1 MRCRVFPSSRRAAT
15 ALRGALGLLLL
26 ASAIEAAA
34 DICKYVDAEGRVIY
48 SNTEVQDARRIDCPV
63 LGEPTRKSE
72 PDAPSS
78 RPPAA
83 APAAPRPRVVTPSSF
98 PRVDSSTQRSR
109 DDLRR
114 RVLNEELA
122 SEEKLLA
129 TARSQYNNGSPQPLP
144 EEKGSPEKLAER
156 VSRLRQSVQLH
167 ERNIQSLRKELSN
180 IR

>member
-1 MRCRVFPSSRRAAT
+1 MPATVLRAA
-15 ALRGALGLLLL
+15 LGALL
-26 ASAIEAAA
+26 ASFAPWAGA
-34 DICKYVDAEGRVIY
+34 DICKYVDAEGRIIY

-63 LGEPTRKSE
+63 LGESSRKSE
-72 PDAPSS
+72 PNHAPS
-78 RPPAA
+78 RAPAA
-83 APAAPRPRVVTPSSF
+83 APAAPRPRTATPSNF

-129 TARSQYNNGSPQPLP
+129 AARSQYNNGSPAPLP